1 MQTLLADAQKHIGDI
16 VRDALMHTNEQQALV
31 VYDRQTEFCSL
42 IVDAAHAALPAAQ
55 FMDFDAS
62 TPAQILS
69 AIEALKPGD
78 LVILLQSTNFR
89 LNEFRFRLELFKR
102 GLKTMEISHVSRM
115 KPEERQTYVDALA
128 YDPTYY
134 RPLGHALKEKVEKA
148 KRFTVRCAGT
158 ELHYASAMEPV
169 KLNVGDYRGMK
180 NVGGT
185 FPIGEIFT
193 EPQDLRAVNGEVM
206 IFALGD
212 MDHRVIKPEPFKAI
226 IKDGILTAPDAPD
239 MFKATLDLISQQ
251 EPVMVREFG
260 LGLNRA
266 MSKDRI
272 VSDITAYERMN
283 GLHFSLGAKHG
294 IYRKPGLNP
303 KKTRYHVDV
312 FIDVEEIYADDDL
325 IFKDGVYLPE

>member
-1 MQTLLADAQKHIGDI
+1 
-16 VRDALMHTNEQQALV
+16 
-31 VYDRQTEFCSL
+31 
-42 IVDAAHAALPAAQ
+42 
-55 FMDFDAS
+55 
-62 TPAQILS
+62 
-69 AIEALKPGD
+69 
-78 LVILLQSTNFR
+78 
-89 LNEFRFRLELFKR
+89 
-102 GLKTMEISHVSRM
+102 
-115 KPEERQTYVDALA
+115 
-128 YDPTYY
+128 
-134 RPLGHALKEKVEKA
+134 
-148 KRFTVRCAGT
+148 
-158 ELHYASAMEPV
+158 
-169 KLNVGDYRGMK
+169 GDYRGMK

-212 MDHRVIKPEPFKAI
+212 MDHHVIKPEPFKAI

-312 FIDVEEIYADDDL
+312 FIDV
-325 IFKDGVYLPE
+325 